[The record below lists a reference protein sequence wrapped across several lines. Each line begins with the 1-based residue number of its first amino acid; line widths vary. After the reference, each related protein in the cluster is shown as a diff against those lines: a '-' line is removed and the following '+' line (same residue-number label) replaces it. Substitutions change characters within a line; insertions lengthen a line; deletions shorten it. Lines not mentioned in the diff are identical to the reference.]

1 MEPGRA
7 WQAMQRPP
15 WRFLAG
21 RWPWLALLYLVLSAV
36 IAIALVPIVVLTFP
50 ILPLWALALGALER
64 RRTRLLGFPR
74 QHSGHAVVPAEE
86 RHHWLTIRLTEPATW
101 REVLALVVDLV
112 FGGLAVTVLFF
123 ETVAILV
130 LGMLAH
136 AGITGPTQMQLI
148 GDTRIVVTPANWWP
162 VVPIS
167 FVLLCVLGYVH
178 TLLAVAQ
185 ASLLRVLCGPRQREL
200 DQNMERILR
209 SRRTL
214 VDSFDVERRRIER
227 DLHDGVQQELVAL
240 GAQLGMASL
249 EVEEL
254 AARGADTA
262 AIARAVE
269 AAQSQA
275 EHAMATLRDTVHG
288 IHPSVLTDHGLHAA
302 LGELAERNPIPVDL
316 HLTTQTRLP
325 ASVET
330 AAYYVA
336 TEALSNVAKHAGA
349 TAIGIRTTV
358 SQNRFTIDITD
369 DGAGGA
375 DESRGTGLRGLRER
389 AEALNGHLDIDSP
402 GGGPSVVRMTVP
414 IAEDEAGSDANPAR

>member
-1 MEPGRA
+1 MEPGQA
-7 WQAMQRPP
+7 WLAMQRPP

-36 IAIALVPIVVLTFP
+36 IAIALVPIVVLTFL
-50 ILPLWALALGALER
+50 ILPLWALAVGALER

-74 QHSGHAVVPAEE
+74 QQSGHAIIPEQE
-86 RHHWLTIRLTEPATW
+86 RHHWINIRLTEPATW
-101 REVLALVVDLV
+101 REVLALIVDLV
-112 FGGLAVTVLFF
+112 FGGVAVVVLFF
-123 ETVAILV
+123 DTAVILV
-130 LGMLAH
+130 LVMVAH

-148 GDTRIVVTPANWWP
+148 GDAQTVVTPANWWP
-162 VVPIS
+162 VLPIGA
-167 FVLLCVLGYVH
+167 VLLCGLGYVH
-178 TLLAVAQ
+178 TLLAIAQ

-200 DQNMERILR
+200 DQNLERILR

-214 VDSFDVERRRIER
+214 VDSFEVERRRIER

-240 GAQLGMASL
+240 GAQLGMVSL
-249 EVEEL
+249 EIEDL
-254 AARGADTA
+254 AARGTDTT
-262 AIARAVE
+262 AIARAVD

-302 LGELAERNPIPVDL
+302 LEELAERSPIPADL
-316 HLTTQTRLP
+316 HLAARARLP

-330 AAYYVA
+330 AAYYLA
-336 TEALSNVAKHAGA
+336 TEALSNVTKHTAA
-349 TAIGIRTTV
+349 TTIRIRTTA
-358 SQNRFTIDITD
+358 SDEWFTIDITD

-389 AEALNGHLDIDSP
+389 AEALNGQLEIESP
-402 GGGPSVVRMTVP
+402 VGGPSVLRMTVP
-414 IAEDEAGSDANPAR
+414 IAGNEGPDAHPAR